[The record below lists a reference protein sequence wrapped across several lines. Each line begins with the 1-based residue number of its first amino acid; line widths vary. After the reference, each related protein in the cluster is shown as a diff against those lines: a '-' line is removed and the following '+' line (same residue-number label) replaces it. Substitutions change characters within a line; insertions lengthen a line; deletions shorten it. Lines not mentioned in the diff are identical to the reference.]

1 MKRVIVVILAVLM
14 LGLALPKQ
22 SEANGA
28 WVPAAIIGGVIFGAA
43 IASAAHY
50 PAPVYAQPVAPVYP
64 QPYPVY
70 AYPQPVYVYPRPVG
84 VYGGHHAPQYYNHGG
99 YGGGHYYHR

>member
-14 LGLALPKQ
+14 LGLALPKP

-43 IASAAHY
+43 IASATHY
-50 PAPVYAQPVAPVYP
+50 PAPVYAQPVAPVYA

-70 AYPQPVYVYPRPVG
+70 AYPRPVYVYPRPV
-84 VYGGHHAPQYYNHGG
+84 VVHGGYHAPQYYNHGG
-99 YGGGHYYHR
+99 YGGGYYYHR